1 MENKTALSAGV
12 MLNAYPD
19 SMGGTLADIVA
30 LLGRGEMKGAF
41 DAFYILPSIFNTD
54 LDRGFSVIDYNL
66 NECYAGQADLDALRK
81 LGIDLKFDLIL
92 NHASVL
98 SPQFQDLLK
107 NGENSRYKDF
117 FINWNK
123 FWEGHGQMTQEGYIQ
138 PDAELIRDMFFRK
151 PGLPILMVRMPD
163 GSEVPYWNTFYQ
175 EVRYREVDASE
186 LVESCSGHVDYL
198 DTHSVTQPQESEKVD
213 DGQRRVELSTDF
225 SFALDGENYWC
236 FMTLV
241 KENDFNEAEV
251 GVSTI
256 IVWSEDAYSAM
267 LYDARGTDWP
277 DTPGLHLE
285 LSYPLQW
292 ETRLVNDDPLRYE
305 AGDAISD
312 VDEVA
317 AFLDEGEKTVDDF
330 EGRFGQPCCVS
341 WTGDGH
347 VYYELAGDGE
357 DPRYLEVNAT
367 VPDEPIYSAYVVG
380 ERGVVEKV
388 WDEGGDA

>member
-1 MENKTALSAGV
+1 MF
-12 MLNAYPD
+12 
-19 SMGGTLADIVA
+19 
-30 LLGRGEMKGAF
+30 GRGSGCVRRLGACLLVVLATVPCVGCSERVDSLVRF
-41 DAFYILPSIFNTD
+41 VGSRVTGEEYVSP
-54 LDRGFSVIDYNL
+54 R
-66 NECYAGQADLDALRK
+66 GQACLDAAQGFLDALEAGDRDVIVS
-81 LGIDLKFDLIL
+81 LF
-92 NHASVL
+92 
-98 SPQFQDLLK
+98 SP
-107 NGENSRYKDF
+107 
-117 FINWNK
+117 
-123 FWEGHGQMTQEGYIQ
+123 
-138 PDAELIRDMFFRK
+138 
-151 PGLPILMVRMPD
+151 
-163 GSEVPYWNTFYQ
+163 
-175 EVRYREVDASE
+175 EVRAGSDDLDERARE
-186 LVESCSGHVDYL
+186 LVECCSGHVDYL

-213 DGQRRVELSTDF
+213 DGRRRVELSTDF

-317 AFLDEGEKTVDDF
+317 TFLDEGEKTVDDF
-330 EGRFGQPCCVS
+330 EERFGQPCCVS

-388 WDEGGDA
+388 WDEDGDA